1 MMVLL
6 DNMTEYATFT
16 NSQGMLKIYSKG
28 SWANSH
34 TQTKAM
40 RVREL
45 KTMFQEH
52 RG

>member
-6 DNMTEYATFT
+6 DNMTEYVTFT
-16 NSQGMLKIYSKG
+16 NAQGTLKIYSKG
-28 SWANSH
+28 SWDNSH

-40 RVREL
+40 KVREL

-52 RG
+52 RC